1 MSLKEDSLLSSNC
14 LNLLNKRSVWTV
26 TWSRAI
32 IRENISTFSN
42 QTLTQYKWSTRL
54 HSILMRTLLD
64 YLLCIY
70 LVVKKDGSLL
80 RCLRQEQQ
88 RINWTVRSFT
98 LWPKDHSKLAE
109 NGKEKESILINRHSL
124 MKTYNVQMSR
134 SLKKQLWCGYLN
146 QIFFRYLIALKD
158 KL

>member
-1 MSLKEDSLLSSNC
+1 
-14 LNLLNKRSVWTV
+14 
-26 TWSRAI
+26 
-32 IRENISTFSN
+32 
-42 QTLTQYKWSTRL
+42 
-54 HSILMRTLLD
+54 MRTLLD

-98 LWPKDHSKLAE
+98 LWLKDHSKLAE

-134 SLKKQLWCGYLN
+134 SLKKQL
-146 QIFFRYLIALKD
+146 
-158 KL
+158 